1 MVRVLTPEMN
11 AIRVWMR
18 ETLDRTGWTPQKWA
32 QLAGTSA
39 TNITRFLK
47 DGHHLPSTSTI
58 AKLARVA
65 GSAPPLPK
73 AGGAAPAVFTLPV
86 FTSLAHLRRRSAE
99 PNRVSVMRTIYPI
112 GPEAIGFEVQADS
125 NLACGVV
132 AGDRIVAEPAHV
144 LRPNDGDMVIYGLDG
159 ADWHVGQLVAG
170 VPWSLVAGQMQAVPM
185 GAVLA
190 VGVELVRRLR

>member
-65 GSAPPLPK
+65 G
-73 AGGAAPAVFTLPV
+73 
-86 FTSLAHLRRRSAE
+86 
-99 PNRVSVMRTIYPI
+99 
-112 GPEAIGFEVQADS
+112 
-125 NLACGVV
+125 
-132 AGDRIVAEPAHV
+132 
-144 LRPNDGDMVIYGLDG
+144 
-159 ADWHVGQLVAG
+159 
-170 VPWSLVAGQMQAVPM
+170 QMQAVPM